1 MEVLMEEKPNYY
13 AVIPAEIRYDKE
25 LTANEKIL
33 YGEITAL
40 TNKNGECWAGN
51 EYFANLYKVKNRS
64 VSRWISHLKEK
75 RYITISLEYKN
86 DTKEINKRI
95 IKINGIPID
104 KNVKTYRQNCQ
115 EGIDKNVLEN
125 NTSINNK
132 ENINNK
138 LFIQKKVFKKPTIE
152 EIKEYCL
159 ERKNNISA
167 EAFYDFYETNGW
179 VQGKGK
185 PIKDWKACVRTWE
198 QRNKPKEEK
207 LPDWWNK
214 TNKDFEKEVDDEIRA
229 KAEAIRNGTY
239 KA

>member
-1 MEVLMEEKPNYY
+1 MEEKPNYY

-132 ENINNK
+132 KENIKRKKFEKPTLDEIKAYIKEKQMTNVDPEYFYDHYEANGWQIGRNPMKDWKATLRNWDRNRFIKDNK
-138 LFIQKKVFKKPTIE
+138 KDFKKPTWLDQ
-152 EIKEYCL
+152 EIKRDEDAVVVT
-159 ERKNNISA
+159 E
-167 EAFYDFYETNGW
+167 
-179 VQGKGK
+179 
-185 PIKDWKACVRTWE
+185 
-198 QRNKPKEEK
+198 EEK
-207 LPDWWNK
+207 KYVGIID
-214 TNKDFEKEVDDEIRA
+214 
-229 KAEAIRNGTY
+229 
-239 KA
+239 